1 MSRPQVVV
9 VGRPNVGKSSLVNR
23 LAGKRVAVVEEQR
36 GVTRDRKAVEVEWR
50 GVNFDLVDTGGW
62 LESGDS
68 LEDKVS
74 KQAEAALKSAQ
85 LVLLVVDAATGP
97 VEEDSKA
104 AKWVRKSG
112 RPVLLIA
119 NKVDDQQH
127 EAASWEFL
135 SLGAGEPLMV
145 SAQHGRG
152 SGDLLDRIVDL
163 LEDEVDE
170 VVGDDDGALR
180 VAIVGRPN
188 VGKSTLFN
196 QLIGEERSVVH
207 DMPGTTRD
215 AIDTVVETSAGLIRF
230 IDTAGMRKR
239 ARTEAGLE
247 TYAVI
252 RSLDALDRA
261 DIAILVIDATDGATG
276 QDQRLAER
284 ISASGCPAIVVLKQV
299 GTRAYG
305 RARHGAR
312 DGGRETRVFGRR
324 PRAEDNGAFGQGC
337 ASLVAGVDD
346 GRDRLRQ
353 TRPHRRIESRH
364 SRSPDQAT
372 STDGQ
377 DPLRGPGR
385 HRTAD
390 LHLVCRRPTTRYVF
404 AVRRTFASGTFSI
417 GRVADSSARSSRI
430 VVVTNWCENCDR
442 PEEGDFCSVCGAE
455 MVEPERQPVP
465 WRWRLFIV
473 ASIIYLVWRT
483 YQIIRG

>member
-1 MSRPQVVV
+1 VKKPQVVI

-23 LAGKRVAVVEEQR
+23 LAGKRIAVVEEQR

-50 GVNFDLVDTGGW
+50 GVAFDVVDTGGW

-74 KQAEAALKSAQ
+74 QQAEAALASAD

-104 AKWVRKSG
+104 ARWVRRSK
-112 RPVLLIA
+112 RPVTLVV
-119 NKVDDQQH
+119 NKVDDQNH

-135 SLGAGEPLMV
+135 SLGVGEPFAV

-152 SGDLLDRIVDL
+152 AGDLLDHIVDRL
-163 LEDEVDE
+163 DTATLDTDDEEE
-170 VVGDDDGALR
+170 VNDGALR

-247 TYAVI
+247 TYSVL

-284 ISASGCPAIVVLKQV
+284 ISAAGCPAIVVLNKWELVPTEFRDAVLATVGDKLAFLGDAPVIKTTALSGKGVHRLLPALSNAAVDYAKRVPTGALNRAVRDLQIKQPAPTGKIRYAV
-299 GTRAYG
+299 QGATEPPTFTLFISG
-305 RARHGAR
+305 RL
-312 DGGRETRVFGRR
+312 
-324 PRAEDNGAFGQGC
+324 P
-337 ASLVAGVDD
+337 
-346 GRDRLRQ
+346 
-353 TRPHRRIESRH
+353 
-364 SRSPDQAT
+364 
-372 STDGQ
+372 STY
-377 DPLRGPGR
+377 L
-385 HRTAD
+385 
-390 LHLVCRRPTTRYVF
+390 RYVERSLRERF
-404 AVRRTFASGTFSI
+404 ELGASPIRVRV
-417 GRVADSSARSSRI
+417 RV
-430 VVVTNWCENCDR
+430 E
-442 PEEGDFCSVCGAE
+442 
-455 MVEPERQPVP
+455 
-465 WRWRLFIV
+465 
-473 ASIIYLVWRT
+473 
-483 YQIIRG
+483 